1 MPIIKKGEQTMEKI
15 ASMAEAHLGNVQKA
29 LNDLRTQKQN
39 IENEITKL
47 EEYLQD
53 GIKELEAF
61 RQSDAKEVVVDGNK

>member
-1 MPIIKKGEQTMEKI
+1 MEKI

>member
-1 MPIIKKGEQTMEKI
+1 MEKI

-47 EEYLQD
+47 EGYLQD

-61 RQSDAKEVVVDGNK
+61 RQSNAKEVVVDGNT

>member
-1 MPIIKKGEQTMEKI
+1 MEKI

-39 IENEITKL
+39 IENEIIKL
-47 EEYLQD
+47 EGYLQD

-61 RQSDAKEVVVDGNK
+61 RQSNAKEVVVDGNT